1 MIKFNANDGKGGT
14 VFGFGLDFTNLE
26 RLKKGE
32 PILIDLAALGG
43 QGRVI
48 IFAGET
54 LASMTEQLLDSGMVT
69 RDTKIRGLGGKCEGE
84 SCEH

>member
-1 MIKFNANDGKGGT
+1 VIKFNADDGKGGT
-14 VFGFGLDFTNLE
+14 IYGFGLDFTNLE

-32 PILIDLAALGG
+32 PIRVDLAQLGG
-43 QGRVI
+43 SGIVL

-54 LASMTEQLLDSGMVT
+54 LAAMTEQLIDAGMIT
-69 RDTKIRGLGGKCEGE
+69 RNTVVRGLAGKCEGG